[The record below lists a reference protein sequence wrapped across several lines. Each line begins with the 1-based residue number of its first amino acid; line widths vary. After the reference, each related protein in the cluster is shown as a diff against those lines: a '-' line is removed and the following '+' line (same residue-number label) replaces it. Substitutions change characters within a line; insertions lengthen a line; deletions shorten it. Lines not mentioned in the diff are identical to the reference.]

1 MSVNKLFLA
10 AAGCGKTTYIINEAL
25 KLKNHNILITTY
37 TDNNERSI
45 KKKIF
50 EINGTIPKNIKVQTW
65 FSFLIKHGVKPYIT
79 CLTKNIN
86 DVKGLIFDQHKHN
99 SKISRSKSEYY
110 FSKTNK
116 IYSESLAEFVFNCN
130 NISDN
135 KVINRLEN
143 IFDIIFIDEVQDIS
157 GYDLEIIRL
166 LFNSSINVY
175 LVGDLR
181 QRIYQTN
188 NAPKNSTKKNNS
200 NKNYSINIYEY
211 IIKNK
216 GLLNCDID
224 NTTFNISYRNNR
236 EICDFA
242 SKLYKEFG
250 KVSSHSQYSD
260 SHEGIYFIN
269 EKEVNKYLE
278 MYPNNIVQLRYNKKS
293 ANSLVNTKYPI
304 MNFGAVKGLEY
315 DRVIIFLTSG
325 LMDILKDNDIVEY
338 SGNKSKLYV
347 AITRARHSVVFV
359 ANKDLTKYGIK
370 KFIFD

>member
-1 MSVNKLFLA
+1 ML
-10 AAGCGKTTYIINEAL
+10 
-25 KLKNHNILITTY
+25 
-37 TDNNERSI
+37 
-45 KKKIF
+45 

-99 SKISRSKSEYY
+99 SKIDRSKSEYY

-130 NISDN
+130 YISDN

-188 NAPKNSTKKNNS
+188 NA
-200 NKNYSINIYEY
+200 
-211 IIKNK
+211 
-216 GLLNCDID
+216 L
-224 NTTFNISYRNNR
+224 
-236 EICDFA
+236 
-242 SKLYKEFG
+242 
-250 KVSSHSQYSD
+250 
-260 SHEGIYFIN
+260 
-269 EKEVNKYLE
+269 
-278 MYPNNIVQLRYNKKS
+278 
-293 ANSLVNTKYPI
+293 
-304 MNFGAVKGLEY
+304 
-315 DRVIIFLTSG
+315 
-325 LMDILKDNDIVEY
+325 
-338 SGNKSKLYV
+338 
-347 AITRARHSVVFV
+347 
-359 ANKDLTKYGIK
+359 K
-370 KFIFD
+370 KFY